1 MRVCPRV
8 VSTPVGRDQYG
19 AGEAVRCGVSMVTAA
34 LPTGA
39 LQQLQTASAPDIG
52 IRVVFLNLLHST
64 GEPTVGQ
71 YSNTAAL

>member
-8 VSTPVGRDQYG
+8 VSTPVGRDQYR

-52 IRVVFLNLLHST
+52 IRVVFLIVNYIVLVNPLLVNI
-64 GEPTVGQ
+64 PI
-71 YSNTAAL
+71 